1 MITSFNVKKTEQI
14 YYLVNKEK
22 HKQQLKDIKP
32 ATDTG
37 IKTQKSQLNLKRDKS
52 VMNYGQRYEI
62 DVGNSRLVNR
72 ILSIARPNKLSKIK
86 HEPTR
91 LSI

>member
-1 MITSFNVKKTEQI
+1 
-14 YYLVNKEK
+14 
-22 HKQQLKDIKP
+22 
-32 ATDTG
+32 
-37 IKTQKSQLNLKRDKS
+37 
-52 VMNYGQRYEI
+52 MNYGQRYEI

>member
-22 HKQQLKDIKP
+22 HKQQLRDIKP

-37 IKTQKSQLNLKRDKS
+37 IKTQKSQLNLKRDKI

>member
-1 MITSFNVKKTEQI
+1 MTTSFNVKKTEQI

-22 HKQQLKDIKP
+22 HKQQLRDIKP

-37 IKTQKSQLNLKRDKS
+37 IKTQKSQLLLNRDRS

-62 DVGNSRLVNR
+62 DIGNSRLVNR
-72 ILSIARPNKLSKIK
+72 ILSIAKSNKINKIK
-86 HEPTR
+86 H
-91 LSI
+91 

>member
-22 HKQQLKDIKP
+22 HKQQLRDIKP

-37 IKTQKSQLNLKRDKS
+37 IKTQKSQLNLKRDKN